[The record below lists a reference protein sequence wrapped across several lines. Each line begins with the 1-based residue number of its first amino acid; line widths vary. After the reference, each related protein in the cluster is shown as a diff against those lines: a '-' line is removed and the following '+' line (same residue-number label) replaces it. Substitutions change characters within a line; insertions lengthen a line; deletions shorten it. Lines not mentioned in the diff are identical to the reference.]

1 MKKIILHIGH
11 GKTASSY
18 IQSCLSIN
26 RELLLEIGCDYPMCD
41 SFSLAKKGFVTSG
54 NHKLLYSY
62 NDDLKNDIIISGE
75 HLFDNLLFDGDFK
88 RFIKTTEYEVEVL
101 LYTRDYYD
109 YLYSLWG
116 QKVKRK
122 SYEKS
127 FECFL
132 DEVDDKTLDKLI
144 GWVFFSKI
152 YGFKLRIF
160 NYSNVEGDIFKHFLS
175 NSIAYDRF
183 EKVSNELFFPEKT
196 VNRSLNDFE
205 LNLQL
210 LFNNFLDKSSVFI
223 SDPLVNFLP
232 NVVVDKTCVSK
243 NTYEKILLSYKE
255 RLNNVNLYLNPNEQV
270 FITRGCVSTSSVVN
284 KSEYLVTTE
293 QMEVL
298 AESLSMEIKSR
309 RKFLF
314 FNKLTKLFSDW
325 KRSS

>member
-26 RELLLEIGCDYPMCD
+26 RDLLLSIGYDYPICD

-54 NHKLLYSY
+54 NHKLLYSCDY
-62 NDDLKNDIIISGE
+62 ILKNDIIISGE

-88 RFIKTTEYEVEVL
+88 RFIKNNNYEVEVL

-122 SYEKS
+122 SYEKK

-132 DEVDDKTLDKLI
+132 DEVNDKTLDKLI

-152 YGFKLRIF
+152 YGFKLSVF
-160 NYSNVEGDIFKHFLS
+160 NYSNIEGDVFRHFLN
-175 NSIAYDRF
+175 NSIPYD
-183 EKVSNELFFPEKT
+183 KLDKINNELSFPKKT

-205 LNLQL
+205 LNFQL
-210 LFNNFLDKSSVFI
+210 LFNNFLDKSNVFI
-223 SDPLVNFLP
+223 SDPLVNLLP
-232 NVVVDKTCVSK
+232 NVVIDKASVP
-243 NTYEKILLSYKE
+243 KILYDKVLLSCEEK
-255 RLNNVNLYLNPNEQV
+255 LNSVNLYLNPNEKI
-270 FITRGCVSTSSVVN
+270 FITREEISNSSVVN
-284 KSEYLVTTE
+284 KDEYVVTTE
-293 QMEVL
+293 QMEIL
-298 AESLSMEIKSR
+298 AERISMEIKSR
-309 RKFLF
+309 RKFLLF
-314 FNKLTKLFSDW
+314 EKITKLFFTW